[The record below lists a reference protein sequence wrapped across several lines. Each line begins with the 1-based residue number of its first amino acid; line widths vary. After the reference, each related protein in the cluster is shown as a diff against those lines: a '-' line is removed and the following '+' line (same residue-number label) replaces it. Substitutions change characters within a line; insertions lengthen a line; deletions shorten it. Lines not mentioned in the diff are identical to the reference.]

1 MMQPGEKCFE
11 FLTLA
16 TTMTTIPSAFETMD
30 NDSKLAGGYRGV
42 TVNVIMADTEGN
54 IGYQLLAPIPIRKNK
69 TPFLGLRVL
78 NGRTS
83 AYDWEE
89 NGKNTVP
96 LSELP
101 RSLNPSKGYI
111 VSANNKQS
119 SEHHKNDYG
128 SSLWPTPRA
137 ERASELIEAKIKA
150 GEKLTF
156 QDMKDFQHDSVD
168 TNARRDSPLMIK
180 VVERVKAEYSEEEQ
194 KDLNDM
200 TMLITGW

>member
-16 TTMTTIPSAFETMD
+16 TTMTTIPKAFDTMD
-30 NDSKLAGGYRGV
+30 NDSKLAVGYRGV

-119 SEHHKNDYG
+119 SEHHKHDYG

-156 QDMKDFQHDSVD
+156 QDMKDF
-168 TNARRDSPLMIK
+168 
-180 VVERVKAEYSEEEQ
+180 
-194 KDLNDM
+194 
-200 TMLITGW
+200 

>member
-1 MMQPGEKCFE
+1 LLSDAYQLEKHARPTDILGDKVYSLGWTMMQPGEKCFE

-16 TTMTTIPSAFETMD
+16 TTMTTIPKAFDTMD
-30 NDSKLAGGYRGV
+30 NDSKLSGGYRGV

-119 SEHHKNDYG
+119 SEHHKHDYG

-156 QDMKDFQHDSVD
+156 QDMKDF
-168 TNARRDSPLMIK
+168 
-180 VVERVKAEYSEEEQ
+180 
-194 KDLNDM
+194 
-200 TMLITGW
+200 

>member
-1 MMQPGEKCFE
+1 MQPGEKCFE

-16 TTMTTIPSAFETMD
+16 TTMTTIPKAFDTMD